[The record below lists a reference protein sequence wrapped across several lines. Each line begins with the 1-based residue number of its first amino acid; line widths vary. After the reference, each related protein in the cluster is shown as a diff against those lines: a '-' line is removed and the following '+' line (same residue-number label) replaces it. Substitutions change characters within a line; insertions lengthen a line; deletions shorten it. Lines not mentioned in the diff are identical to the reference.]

1 MYYSAIG
8 VLAVLILFIVN
19 YDILF
24 QRQLSFGKPAWHV
37 YRRFLF
43 AVLAYFVADI
53 LWGILESRKLANLLF
68 ADTTLY
74 FVAMAAGVS
83 FWAEFAI
90 AYLDENSSFGQA
102 LVLAGRII
110 AGLIALLA
118 VANIFT
124 PVLFTVDADSVY
136 RALPVRYVILA
147 AQILLLVTISFHALS
162 SMPKKGSAPE
172 KRLRYQIL
180 ASFGNIMA
188 IFLLA
193 QLWLPYFPLY
203 AIAYMLGTSM
213 LHAFVVNDE
222 KEEYR
227 RNLKETEK
235 VAELKET
242 ITSLLDN
249 MPGLTFTKDAKT
261 GAYLVCNQAF
271 ADYAHRESPADVAGL
286 TDAQIFDPETAAHF
300 VEDDRIALSLSKPY
314 IFFEDVPDAAGN
326 QRQFQTTKLKYT
338 DTAGRLCLLGMCQDV
353 TDLVSIRHENI
364 MNKEAYESAVSSGLM
379 YTHIAQ
385 TLARDYTEMFY
396 VNTDTEEYIEYN
408 KGEGSSALVEVR
420 RGWHFFSDCTA
431 ELSEKVY
438 GDDREAFCRAMVRKT
453 LMKAL
458 DRKNTFIMTYR
469 QLVGGNPVYTS
480 MKVSRMESDR
490 QYIIIGMM
498 NVDAEMRD
506 AMAKSEALA
515 EALSAA
521 EQANKAKSAFL
532 SNMSHE
538 IRTPM
543 NAIIGLDTL
552 ALKKDSLDAD
562 TRDYLNRIGESA
574 THLLSLIND
583 ILDMS
588 RIESGHIALR
598 KEEFSLHD
606 MLSQIETR
614 VLPQCS
620 AKGLTYECRVLT
632 PVDDAYIGDESKLRE
647 VLMNIL
653 SNAVK
658 FTDAPGSI
666 TLTAEKTASF
676 ETRATLRFRVRDT
689 GIGMAPEFLPK
700 VFDAF
705 SQEDSSNR
713 NKFGGTGLGMAV
725 TRRIVEIMNGDIS
738 VTSEKGVGTEF
749 TVTVTLQAANANEA
763 SPAVPLDPRDLF
775 VLVVD
780 DAPVDAEHAR
790 AVLEEAGIRAEACTS
805 GQEALHRMEEQHAK
819 HQPYNLVL
827 MDWSMPGMSGR
838 ETAAEIRK
846 QFEGETTVVVMTA
859 YSWDDIR
866 EEANS
871 VGVDNYLPK
880 PLFAANILA
889 ELERISHRSGLV
901 SAREKKRVSLVGRRI
916 LLAEDLVSNAEIM
929 MDLLELE
936 NIHADHA
943 LNGRIA
949 VDMFESS
956 EPGTYAAILM
966 DVRMPE
972 MDGLEATAAIR
983 AMRREDAK
991 RIPIIALTANAFDE
1005 DVQRSLQAGMNAHL
1019 SKPVDT
1025 DQLVRVLGEQV
1036 YLAEESVKQ

>member
-1 MYYSAIG
+1 
-8 VLAVLILFIVN
+8 
-19 YDILF
+19 
-24 QRQLSFGKPAWHV
+24 
-37 YRRFLF
+37 
-43 AVLAYFVADI
+43 
-53 LWGILESRKLANLLF
+53 
-68 ADTTLY
+68 
-74 FVAMAAGVS
+74 
-83 FWAEFAI
+83 
-90 AYLDENSSFGQA
+90 
-102 LVLAGRII
+102 
-110 AGLIALLA
+110 
-118 VANIFT
+118 
-124 PVLFTVDADSVY
+124 
-136 RALPVRYVILA
+136 
-147 AQILLLVTISFHALS
+147 
-162 SMPKKGSAPE
+162 
-172 KRLRYQIL
+172 
-180 ASFGNIMA
+180 
-188 IFLLA
+188 
-193 QLWLPYFPLY
+193 
-203 AIAYMLGTSM
+203 
-213 LHAFVVNDE
+213 
-222 KEEYR
+222 
-227 RNLKETEK
+227 
-235 VAELKET
+235 
-242 ITSLLDN
+242 
-249 MPGLTFTKDAKT
+249 
-261 GAYLVCNQAF
+261 
-271 ADYAHRESPADVAGL
+271 
-286 TDAQIFDPETAAHF
+286 
-300 VEDDRIALSLSKPY
+300 
-314 IFFEDVPDAAGN
+314 
-326 QRQFQTTKLKYT
+326 
-338 DTAGRLCLLGMCQDV
+338 
-353 TDLVSIRHENI
+353 
-364 MNKEAYESAVSSGLM
+364 
-379 YTHIAQ
+379 
-385 TLARDYTEMFY
+385 
-396 VNTDTEEYIEYN
+396 
-408 KGEGSSALVEVR
+408 
-420 RGWHFFSDCTA
+420 
-431 ELSEKVY
+431 
-438 GDDREAFCRAMVRKT
+438 
-453 LMKAL
+453 
-458 DRKNTFIMTYR
+458 MTYR

-506 AMAKSEALA
+506 AMAKSEAL
-515 EALSAA
+515 SAA

-543 NAIIGLDTL
+543 NVIIGLDTL

-574 THLLSLIND
+574 THLLSLINN

-689 GIGMAPEFLPK
+689 G
-700 VFDAF
+700 
-705 SQEDSSNR
+705 
-713 NKFGGTGLGMAV
+713 LGMAV

-790 AVLEEAGIRAEACTS
+790 AMLEEAGIRAEACTS

-859 YSWDDIR
+859 YSWEDIR

-901 SAREKKRVSLVGRRI
+901 SAREKKRVSLAGRRI

-936 NIHADHA
+936 NIYADHA

-972 MDGLEATAAIR
+972 MDGLEATAAIP